1 VPPPSA
7 GLRIYPRIEGTHGCA
22 EETGLTFADGRQQA
36 RLLAAMALL
45 AAGHP
50 IILELGYDSPSAFA
64 AMFKRTLGA
73 PPSRYF
79 ARTSGML
86 NA

>member
-1 VPPPSA
+1 
-7 GLRIYPRIEGTHGCA
+7 
-22 EETGLTFADGRQQA
+22 
-36 RLLAAMALL
+36 MALL
-45 AAGHP
+45 AAGHL

>member
-1 VPPPSA
+1 MGDSWRGCSPRWPWSPPVIPS
-7 GLRIYPRIEGTHGCA
+7 P
-22 EETGLTFADGRQQA
+22 
-36 RLLAAMALL
+36 
-45 AAGHP
+45 
-50 IILELGYDSPSAFA
+50 LELGYDSPSAFA